1 MQLTD
6 EDIREFADIW
16 ESEFHDRLSSANTRN
31 HASLFLDL
39 YTELYLSPEAKE
51 AIKLDS

>member
-16 ESEFHDRLSSANTRN
+16 ESEFHEQLSRADAQR

-51 AIKLDS
+51 SIKLDL